1 VENYDKCESMW
12 SGFANVEGLSDDLGD
27 ALDSNMP
34 NSSVA
39 VAGKDGAG
47 KLQAAAVKTNKKAI
61 A

>member
-1 VENYDKCESMW
+1 MW

-47 KLQAAAVKTNKKAI
+47 KLQAAALKTNKKSI

>member
-12 SGFANVEGLSDDLGD
+12 SGFANVEGLSD